1 MKVEKLVIKNIGII
15 GSETIEFNK
24 PLNLFYGDVRQG
36 KTTILNAIKLCFGGS
51 FPDDIIKHGESKAS
65 VELHF
70 DNMFIARKFRKDKHG
85 ITKAAKIEFIDAD
98 GIEADKPVDAIKA
111 FLNPF
116 LLNQDHLVS
125 MTEVER
131 KRFFVE
137 LFGVDTASIDS
148 DLGKY
153 EKEAQDLRLT
163 IKAYG
168 DISSDVVEP
177 VNIEALQADKKKI
190 VDAHELEYNKIY
202 TSNEKQRNINSER
215 DRGSAKV
222 EELKAE
228 IFRIEAWLQAN
239 PFKDLEEVPLMPDTT
254 EIDNKIGSAREQ
266 NVRYEQYLKDQ
277 GAISLKAEAQDSL
290 TDKEEAIRDL
300 RKDKASLLAT
310 INDKC
315 TIKGLQFDDFG
326 NFEYEGTTAGMLS
339 TSQLMRLSSELSN
352 LYPEGFGLELID
364 RGESIGRDIFQ
375 FIDRAKFE
383 NKTILATIVGEK
395 PAGIPEDIGVFVVD
409 KGQVK

>member
-36 KTTILNAIKLCFGGS
+36 KTTVLNAIKLCFGGS

-85 ITKAAKIEFIDAD
+85 VTKAEKIEFIDAD
-98 GIEADKPVDAIKA
+98 GVQADKPVDAIQK

-116 LLNQDHLVS
+116 LLNQDHLS
-125 MTEVER
+125 DMNEPAR

-137 LFGVDTASIDS
+137 LFGVDTSKIDT
-148 DLGKY
+148 DLKQL
-153 EKEAQDLRLT
+153 ESEAQELRAT

-215 DRGSAKV
+215 DRGIAKV

-228 IFRIEAWLQAN
+228 IIKIETWLQAN
-239 PFKDLEEVPLMPDTT
+239 PFKYLKEVPLMPDTT

-364 RGESIGRDIFQ
+364 RGESIGKDIFQ
-375 FIDRAKFE
+375 FIDRAKSE

>member
-1 MKVEKLVIKNIGII
+1 MLI
-15 GSETIEFNK
+15 S
-24 PLNLFYGDVRQG
+24 
-36 KTTILNAIKLCFGGS
+36 
-51 FPDDIIKHGESKAS
+51 
-65 VELHF
+65 
-70 DNMFIARKFRKDKHG
+70 RKFRKDKHG
-85 ITKAAKIEFIDAD
+85 VTKAEKIEFVDAD
-98 GIEADKPVDAIKA
+98 GVQADKPVDAIQK

-116 LLNQDHLVS
+116 LLNQDHLS
-125 MTEVER
+125 DMNEPSR

-137 LFGVDTASIDS
+137 LFGVDTTSIDA
-148 DLGKY
+148 DLKQLESG
-153 EKEAQDLRLT
+153 AQELRAT

-190 VDAHELEYNKIY
+190 VDAHEVEYNKIY

-215 DRGSAKV
+215 DRGIAKV

-228 IFRIEAWLQAN
+228 IIKIETWLKAN
-239 PFKDLEEVPLMPDTT
+239 PFKDIEEVPLMPDTAD
-254 EIDNKIGSAREQ
+254 IDNKIGSAREQ

-315 TIKGLQFDDFG
+315 TIKGLQFDDYG

-364 RGESIGRDIFQ
+364 RGESIGKDIFQ
-375 FIDRAKFE
+375 FIDRAKSE

-395 PAGIPEDIGVFVVD
+395 PAGIPDEIGVFVVD
-409 KGQVK
+409 NGEVK